1 MNGLE
6 AEDQE
11 QTQARPDRSEWLG
24 GEALVSF
31 HRKGGPRRPPL
42 LLADFRCNG
51 LILVLAF
58 AAGFLIGSRLSS
70 WRRIR
75 AGAPRGRS

>member
-1 MNGLE
+1 MNGLD

-11 QTQARPDRSEWLG
+11 QSQARPDRPEWLG

-31 HRKGGPRRPPL
+31 HRKGGPRIPL

-51 LILVLAF
+51 LILALAF
-58 AAGFLIGSRLSS
+58 AAGFLIGRHTGG

-75 AGAPRGRS
+75 AGAPRRRS